1 MVASIAGLL
10 GGLGFSKLLGGL
22 FDAAGMGIPRGAM
35 ELAPR
40 TIVIGLVV
48 GIGVTMAA
56 ALLPAVRAT
65 RVPPVAAM
73 REDVAPEPAGTSRRR
88 LAAVAVVGF
97 LGVALLVHGLF
108 GSGAASSRLAA
119 MGAGSLLVFVVVAM
133 TARHAVRPL
142 AALVGWPLERLG
154 HTTGELARENST
166 RNPARTAITAAA
178 LMVGIALVAFVAV
191 LADGMKTSFTGA
203 IDQRASADLVV
214 TSDNGMPLPGA
225 ARDRI
230 QYLPEVSTATAQYL
244 DQVKVNGQ
252 GVHAL
257 TDQVNGV
264 DALALRDV
272 YRFRWIRGSDIELQR
287 LGPGA
292 AIVEEQFAKQHRI
305 SVGRRFRL
313 TGPTGHTATFTA
325 IAEYRDP
332 QLLQGVMVDL
342 AQFRALS
349 PARDPMAYF
358 VRFLHGSDA
367 NAAKQHVQAALAPVP
382 GRQGPHPGRVQP
394 LAHETARPARL
405 PALRAARHERRDLD
419 VRDRQQPL
427 PLDPRAHPRARHA
440 ARRRRHRRPGP
451 AHDPLRE
458 RHHVAHRRRARHRR
472 RRAVRVADHLRR
484 QGPRR
489 RVQRAGGATRRVPRA
504 WPSWSVRS
512 APSRRRD
519 AQRG

>member
-1 MVASIAGLL
+1 
-10 GGLGFSKLLGGL
+10 
-22 FDAAGMGIPRGAM
+22 
-35 ELAPR
+35 
-40 TIVIGLVV
+40 
-48 GIGVTMAA
+48 
-56 ALLPAVRAT
+56 
-65 RVPPVAAM
+65 
-73 REDVAPEPAGTSRRR
+73 
-88 LAAVAVVGF
+88 
-97 LGVALLVHGLF
+97 F
-108 GSGAASSRLAA
+108 GSGAASGRLAA

-154 HTTGELARENST
+154 RTTGELARENST

-230 QYLPEVSTATAQYL
+230 QYLP
-244 DQVKVNGQ
+244 QVKVNGK

-292 AIVEEQFAKQHRI
+292 AVVEEQFAKQHRI

-342 AQFRALS
+342 
-349 PARDPMAYF
+349 
-358 VRFLHGSDA
+358 
-367 NAAKQHVQAALAPVP
+367 
-382 GRQGPHPGRVQP
+382 
-394 LAHETARPARL
+394 
-405 PALRAARHERRDLD
+405 
-419 VRDRQQPL
+419 
-427 PLDPRAHPRARHA
+427 
-440 ARRRRHRRPGP
+440 
-451 AHDPLRE
+451 
-458 RHHVAHRRRARHRR
+458 
-472 RRAVRVADHLRR
+472 
-484 QGPRR
+484 
-489 RVQRAGGATRRVPRA
+489 
-504 WPSWSVRS
+504 
-512 APSRRRD
+512 
-519 AQRG
+519 